1 MPKYMPKS
9 NSMEN
14 NKAKDGVIGL
24 TYPMLTRS
32 NYASWAIKMRVYMQA
47 HGVWNAIE
55 KDDPKAVVDDRTDKI
70 ALAAVYQGIPE
81 DILLSIAEKKT
92 AKDAWEAVK
101 TMCLGADRV
110 KTTKIQTLKAEFD
123 ALSMKELEPLDD
135 FCTKIN
141 SLVTNIRALGEE
153 VKEEY
158 IVKKLLRAVPTK
170 FLQIASTI
178 EQFGDLKTMTVEETV
193 GSLKVHEERLRGSG
207 EQSGGQLLMTEEE
220 WSKKEKE
227 DGKLLLAR
235 EEWLK
240 RTGRGD
246 GSSGSRP
253 RRDFGRGGRDRG
265 RLRCYNCQGFG
276 HFAADC
282 KKPKRE
288 KENN

>member
-110 KTTKIQTLKAEFD
+110 KTAKIQTLKAEFD

-141 SLVTNIRALGEE
+141 SLVTNIYKSLG
-153 VKEEY
+153 
-158 IVKKLLRAVPTK
+158 RR
-170 FLQIASTI
+170 
-178 EQFGDLKTMTVEETV
+178 G
-193 GSLKVHEERLRGSG
+193 ERRVYC
-207 EQSGGQLLMTEEE
+207 
-220 WSKKEKE
+220 EKIT
-227 DGKLLLAR
+227 AC
-235 EEWLK
+235 
-240 RTGRGD
+240 
-246 GSSGSRP
+246 SS
-253 RRDFGRGGRDRG
+253 
-265 RLRCYNCQGFG
+265 Y
-276 HFAADC
+276 
-282 KKPKRE
+282 
-288 KENN
+288 